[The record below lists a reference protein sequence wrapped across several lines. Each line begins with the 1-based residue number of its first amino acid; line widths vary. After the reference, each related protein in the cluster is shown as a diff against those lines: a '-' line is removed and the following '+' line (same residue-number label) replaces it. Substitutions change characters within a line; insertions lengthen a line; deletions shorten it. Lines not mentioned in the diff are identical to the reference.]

1 MVRGAHPGAEQVKVW
16 QEPGEEARAKWTCLT
31 KEADWKKKGGAW
43 YKGPYPLRGRNTPPL
58 VYLIIVVR
66 GTERMVG
73 HKPGIAPYYA
83 YAKHIDLA
91 RVTLPE
97 VRDLLGEEWNPDCFN
112 LNWCHGWEA
121 RFLLAATSKGLGV
134 VVGGVPGN
142 TASHVRTKA
151 KKLAEEYIE
160 QHHPDSDLKILS
172 NALSSGQSLHHRRW
186 ERLRE
191 QSPVE
196 YMAGFIS
203 GMQRCNSGEEEGEE
217 YLAGWRHG
225 WEYAV
230 GKVPLPQWFVQSSQN
245 GTEGR

>member
-31 KEADWKKKGGAW
+31 NDAEWKKKGGAW
-43 YKGPYPLRGRNTPPL
+43 YKGPYLLRGRNTPPL

-66 GTERMVG
+66 DTEGWDAVS
-73 HKPGIAPYYA
+73 APYYA

-97 VRDLLGEEWNPDCFN
+97 VRDLLGEKWNSDCFD
-112 LNWCHGWEA
+112 LNWCHGWED
-121 RFLLAATSKGLGV
+121 RFLLAAAIKGLGV
-134 VVGGVPGN
+134 VVGGVSGN
-142 TASHVRTKA
+142 TAAHVRTKA

-160 QHHPDSDLKILS
+160 QHRPDSDLQILS
-172 NALSSGQSLHHRRW
+172 KALSSGQSLHHWRW
-186 ERLRE
+186 ARLRE

-245 GTEGR
+245 GTEDR